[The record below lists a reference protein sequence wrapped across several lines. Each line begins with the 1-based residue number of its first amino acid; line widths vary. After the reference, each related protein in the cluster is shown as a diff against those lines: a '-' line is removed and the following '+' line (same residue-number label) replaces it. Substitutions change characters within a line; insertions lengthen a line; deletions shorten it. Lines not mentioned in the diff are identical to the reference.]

1 MCGAHLAGHIELFTA
16 LESAY
21 LSKSFADL
29 VHHRMTPSVIALVT
43 TAEEAED
50 HTDME
55 PGGPRAQSSSNGSLQ
70 TAFEEPYLGVAHTR
84 FIAALEHYSSYG
96 DNKKPYMK
104 SISVIQSSGM
114 GKSRMVEEAAK
125 TVFTIPANIREP
137 LPEGQKTY
145 PPPDIKLRAYFMDHE
160 RKSDK
165 LLQAEYA
172 ILLKHIFATAKSKFA
187 YARDYRMNKSLTL
200 AAAWA
205 DYLNQDQTPEE
216 VGTERRALYDQA
228 VGAAITERLMIVT
241 DRYDSNGVR
250 FQELKGSMSLYSLF
264 RIGKNACFFY
274 FDEAHCL
281 TAHPAIL
288 TEWRTRNPYHNL
300 GSVLSELVG
309 QPIFFIFLSTNSH
322 IQKFAPPVGLYPS
335 LRVYKGTYL
344 IPPFT
349 ELPFDIFA
357 NQTLQ
362 ELSKSNQPWSLEN
375 ACTVG
380 VMSSMG
386 RPMWFVHH
394 KLWNDQKSTGEKP
407 LVDHVISFARMK
419 LTAGAADSTPEAEL
433 AALSAR
439 IGLTFESISPTARE
453 MESRQVELYMRIVYA
468 IPEHREYMRTGSSSE
483 PVLAE
488 AAARYLYEIHGGYH
502 ITTKTPQAVSQNCQK
517 GFLAKGERGEL
528 CGRLLMTIAHDIAL
542 MKKPYSFEP
551 PLEDPLPRF
560 HRPIPLLDFLL
571 ALFAE
576 EHHSMVLNATP
587 ILSQG
592 DSETLETRFQD
603 AFVSFSHFALAENSD
618 VFRADALQ
626 VALFRGVALQ
636 AKDNQPSIDA
646 VIPIH
651 MGSTEQAITMEA
663 VSAINLQFKNR
674 KRSLDCPVNR
684 TITVPDPKKP
694 VISIVFEF
702 GETDSKLPY
711 LEVHHQECRKP
722 RIKESNKTTT
732 HPDEHHYSFVARGC
746 GPKTY
751 RAIPEEAVPSYQ
763 TILAS
768 GDLMNDFPRAELES
782 SWEGVREL
790 KPTLDAKELLAGW
803 NALRPSSRSSK

>member
-29 VHHRMTPSVIALVT
+29 VHHPSVIALVT
-43 TAEEAED
+43 TAKEAED
-50 HTDME
+50 DTDME
-55 PGGPRAQSSSNGSLQ
+55 PSGPRAKSSSNGNLQ

-84 FIAALEHYSSYG
+84 FIAALEYYSSYG

-137 LPEGQKTY
+137 LPRVK
-145 PPPDIKLRAYFMDHE
+145 KKKR
-160 RKSDK
+160 
-165 LLQAEYA
+165 QAASSRICY
-172 ILLKHIFATAKSKFA
+172 LLKHIFATAKSKFA

-228 VGAAITERLMIVT
+228 VGAAITERLMIAT

-250 FQELKGSMSLYSLF
+250 FQELKSSVSLYSLF
-264 RIGKNACFFY
+264 RKIC
-274 FDEAHCL
+274 
-281 TAHPAIL
+281 
-288 TEWRTRNPYHNL
+288 
-300 GSVLSELVG
+300 
-309 QPIFFIFLSTNSH
+309 STGW
-322 IQKFAPPVGLYPS
+322 VYPS

-488 AAARYLYEIHGGYH
+488 AAARYLYEIHGG
-502 ITTKTPQAVSQNCQK
+502 
-517 GFLAKGERGEL
+517 FLAKGERGEL

-542 MKKPYSFEP
+542 MKKPYSFES

-592 DSETLETRFQD
+592 DAETLETRFQD

>member
-29 VHHRMTPSVIALVT
+29 VHHPSVIALVT
-43 TAEEAED
+43 TAEEAEH

-55 PGGPRAQSSSNGSLQ
+55 PGGPLAKGPSNGNLQ

-84 FIAALEHYSSYG
+84 FIAALEYYSSYG

-228 VGAAITERLMIVT
+228 VGAAVTERLMIAT

-264 RIGKNACFFY
+264 RSMCRSAKKMLDLVKNNSLVGKNACFFY

-322 IQKFAPPVGLYPS
+322 IQKFALPVGLYPS

-344 IPPFT
+344 IPPFA

-362 ELSKSNQPWSLEN
+362 EL
-375 ACTVG
+375 
-380 VMSSMG
+380 
-386 RPMWFVHH
+386 
-394 KLWNDQKSTGEKP
+394 
-407 LVDHVISFARMK
+407 
-419 LTAGAADSTPEAEL
+419 
-433 AALSAR
+433 
-439 IGLTFESISPTARE
+439 
-453 MESRQVELYMRIVYA
+453 
-468 IPEHREYMRTGSSSE
+468 
-483 PVLAE
+483 
-488 AAARYLYEIHGGYH
+488 
-502 ITTKTPQAVSQNCQK
+502 
-517 GFLAKGERGEL
+517 
-528 CGRLLMTIAHDIAL
+528 
-542 MKKPYSFEP
+542 
-551 PLEDPLPRF
+551 
-560 HRPIPLLDFLL
+560 
-571 ALFAE
+571 
-576 EHHSMVLNATP
+576 
-587 ILSQG
+587 
-592 DSETLETRFQD
+592 
-603 AFVSFSHFALAENSD
+603 
-618 VFRADALQ
+618 
-626 VALFRGVALQ
+626 
-636 AKDNQPSIDA
+636 
-646 VIPIH
+646 
-651 MGSTEQAITMEA
+651 
-663 VSAINLQFKNR
+663 
-674 KRSLDCPVNR
+674 
-684 TITVPDPKKP
+684 
-694 VISIVFEF
+694 
-702 GETDSKLPY
+702 
-711 LEVHHQECRKP
+711 
-722 RIKESNKTTT
+722 
-732 HPDEHHYSFVARGC
+732 
-746 GPKTY
+746 
-751 RAIPEEAVPSYQ
+751 
-763 TILAS
+763 
-768 GDLMNDFPRAELES
+768 
-782 SWEGVREL
+782 
-790 KPTLDAKELLAGW
+790 
-803 NALRPSSRSSK
+803 